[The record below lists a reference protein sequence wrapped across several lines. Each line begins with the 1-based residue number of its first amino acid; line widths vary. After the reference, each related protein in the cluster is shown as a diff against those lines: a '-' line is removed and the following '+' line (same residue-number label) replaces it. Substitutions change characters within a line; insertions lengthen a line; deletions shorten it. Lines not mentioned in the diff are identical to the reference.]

1 MATTYNNLY
10 LDLRT
15 ELRRAGDEEATQSA
29 RELVCAAAAKTR
41 EELVRDG
48 SLYASPEVE
57 KSARELVKRH
67 LAGEPVA
74 YLIGEWEFH
83 GLPIV
88 VTPDVLI
95 PRMDTEVLVDAAL
108 HVLVGRKMNARPHSG
123 SLRGQRM
130 HRPCRGGKPAERARA
145 ARRI

>member
-74 YLIGEWEFH
+74 YLIGEWEFY
-83 GLPIV
+83 GLPLDIS
-88 VTPDVLI
+88 PAVLI
-95 PRMDTEVLVDAAL
+95 PRPDTEVLATKLIDAARGAGGL
-108 HVLVGRKMNARPHSG
+108 PHSG

>member
-74 YLIGEWEFH
+74 YLIGEWEFY
-83 GLPIV
+83 GLPLDIS
-88 VTPDVLI
+88 PAVLI
-95 PRMDTEVLVDAAL
+95 PRPDTEVLATKLID
-108 HVLVGRKMNARPHSG
+108 GARRGGLPHSG

-130 HRPCRGGKPAERARA
+130 YRPCRGGKPAERARA